1 VTVRRVQQTP
11 VLSTLDSA
19 MLGAPSVRLEIATGA
34 AALWLLRTADTVLVV
49 GLVRDQ
55 TRAWKDEVVVSLHLA
70 GPAASVPQHEDFQ
83 WALRRTLDSSVVYRG
98 RGNRWEPPRSDPDW
112 RLGPDH
118 SGGGWTVEAREV
130 TGGWW
135 LMLRLEGP
143 WLDRS
148 SRFAVRVRDSESP
161 DWASW
166 PPGKAH
172 PSEVEASPALWGLV
186 RE

>member
-1 VTVRRVQQTP
+1 MTVRRVQQTP

-19 MLGAPSVRLEIATGA
+19 TLGTPSVRLEIATGA
-34 AALWLLRTADTVLVV
+34 AALWLVRMADTVLVV
-49 GLVRDQ
+49 GLVRDP
-55 TRAWKDEVVVSLHLA
+55 TRAWNDEVVVSLHLA

-83 WALRRTLDSSVVYRG
+83 WALRRALDSSVVYRG

-112 RLGPDH
+112 RLGPDY

-143 WLDRS
+143 WLERS
-148 SRFAVRVRDSESP
+148 SRLAVRVRDSESP

-166 PPGKAH
+166 PRGKTHA
-172 PSEVEASPALWGLV
+172 SEVEASPALWGLV